1 MMSDKNLCVGDY
13 LVGSTGEPNMQLH
26 KRSLGSVHLCPVSHM
41 FHPLPHH
48 VIEVC
53 LPSQSASANYQEKK
67 PTNLCAPHECLTR
80 HTVCT
85 HFMVYCIFTISNH
98 HFFPGCFHV
107 TFVEGFNQTIVQCT
121 CIVVHARYIGKR
133 NMIIGLFVSVSIHHP
148 F

>member
-1 MMSDKNLCVGDY
+1 MIILDDIGLSHNPRHAIPPPHEHLCVHAFVGRKDCMTSDKNLCVGDY
-13 LVGSTGEPNMQLH
+13 LVGSAGEPNMQLH

-85 HFMVYCIFTISNH
+85 LYGILYLYNF
-98 HFFPGCFHV
+98 
-107 TFVEGFNQTIVQCT
+107 
-121 CIVVHARYIGKR
+121 
-133 NMIIGLFVSVSIHHP
+133 
-148 F
+148 

>member
-1 MMSDKNLCVGDY
+1 MVAQVNQICS
-13 LVGSTGEPNMQLH
+13 PHLH
-26 KRSLGSVHLCPVSHM
+26 KTSLGSVHLCPVSHM

-98 HFFPGCFHV
+98 RFFPGCFHV
-107 TFVEGFNQTIVQCT
+107 TFVEGFNQTIIQCT

-133 NMIIGLFVSVSIHHP
+133 NMIIGLFISVSIHHP
-148 F
+148 FICF

>member
-1 MMSDKNLCVGDY
+1 
-13 LVGSTGEPNMQLH
+13 MQVNQICSPHLH

-41 FHPLPHH
+41 FHSLPHH
-48 VIEVC
+48 VIEVNAC
-53 LPSQSASANYQEKK
+53 PANQHLPSIKK
-67 PTNLCAPHECLTR
+67 KSPQTFAHLMNVSQDILFA
-80 HTVCT
+80 

-107 TFVEGFNQTIVQCT
+107 TFVEGFNQTIIQCT